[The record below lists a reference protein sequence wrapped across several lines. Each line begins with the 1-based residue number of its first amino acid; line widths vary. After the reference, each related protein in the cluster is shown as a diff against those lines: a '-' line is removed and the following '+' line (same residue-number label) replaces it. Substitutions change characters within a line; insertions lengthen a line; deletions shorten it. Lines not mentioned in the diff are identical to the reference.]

1 MSFSITPNRWA
12 ALTLIVVAQFMVVLD
27 VSIVNV
33 ALSAIKTDLG
43 FSETGLQWVITAYA
57 IVFGGFLLLG
67 GRLGDLYGRRRLFM
81 IGLVVFA
88 AGSAL
93 SGLAWSSGSLIAFRA
108 VQGLGGALFAP
119 AGLSLLMT
127 TFTNVRDRNL
137 AIGVWAAASGSGG
150 AAGVLL
156 GGVLTSYLS
165 WPWIFLVNVPVGL
178 AVVALTP
185 RFIGESKRT
194 EGARHFDLAGAVT
207 VTSSLMIFVYALTFA
222 TQHSWGS
229 PVTLALL
236 VVSATLMAAFVAV
249 ERRAA
254 SPLMPLDI
262 FKVRTLAAGNVITV
276 ILASIAFSSFFLLA
290 LYLQQVEHYSAAQT
304 GVAFTAIALPIATL
318 SNVVGPVVRRVGA
331 RPVLVLG
338 LLLIVLSES
347 LLMRL
352 PVHVNYVTDLLPSF
366 LLMGVGMSLS
376 WVSVTIASL
385 AGVSPADSGIASGIS
400 NTARQVGGAVGLAI
414 VSTIAASYGGVDA
427 ADVTHGF
434 RAAFVVLFS
443 LSLVAVVVAAAFLT
457 PREPRVVAVEDEASE
472 SEPELVLEAA

>member
-1 MSFSITPNRWA
+1 MSFSISPNRWA

-27 VSIVNV
+27 MSVVNV
-33 ALSAIKTDLG
+33 ALSAIQTDLG
-43 FSETGLQWVITAYA
+43 FSESGLQWVITAYA

-81 IGLVVFA
+81 IGLLVFV

-93 SGLAWSSGSLIAFRA
+93 SGVAWSSGSLIAFRA

-127 TFTNVRDRNL
+127 TFTEGRGRNL

-185 RFIGESKRT
+185 RFIGEAKRIQ
-194 EGARHFDLAGAVT
+194 GARHFDLAGAFT
-207 VTSSLMIFVYALTFA
+207 VTSSLMIFVYALTYA

-229 PVTLALL
+229 AVTLGLL
-236 VVSATLMAAFVAV
+236 AASAVLLASFVVI

-254 SPLMPLDI
+254 APLMPLGI

-276 ILASIAFSSFFLLA
+276 ILASIAFSTFFLLT
-290 LYLQQVEHYSAAQT
+290 LYLQQVEGYSAAQT

-318 SNVVGPVVRRVGA
+318 SNVVGPLVRRVGA

-338 LLLIVLSES
+338 LLLIVLAES
-347 LLMRL
+347 VLMRL
-352 PVHVNYVTDLLPSF
+352 PVHVDYAVDLLPAL
-366 LLMGVGMSLS
+366 LLMGVGMSLA

-400 NTARQVGGAVGLAI
+400 NTARQVGGAVGLAV

-427 ADVTHGF
+427 ADVVHGF
-434 RAAFVVLFS
+434 RVAFDVLFV
-443 LSLVAVVVAAAFLT
+443 LSLVSVVVAAAFLT
-457 PREPRVVAVEDEASE
+457 PREAQVVGAAEEE
-472 SEPELVLEAA
+472 TPELVLEAA

>member
-1 MSFSITPNRWA
+1 MSFSISPNRWA

-27 VSIVNV
+27 MSVVNV
-33 ALSAIKTDLG
+33 ALNAIQTDLG
-43 FSETGLQWVITAYA
+43 FSESGLQWVITAYA

-81 IGLVVFA
+81 IGLLVFV

-127 TFTNVRDRNL
+127 TFTEGRGRNL

-185 RFIGESKRT
+185 RFIGEAKRID
-194 EGARHFDLAGAVT
+194 GVRHFDIAGAVS
-207 VTSSLMIFVYALTFA
+207 VTSALMIFVYALTYA

-229 PVTLALL
+229 AVTLGLLAVSAALL
-236 VVSATLMAAFVAV
+236 ASFVVI

-254 SPLMPLDI
+254 APLMPLEI

-290 LYLQQVEHYSAAQT
+290 LYLQQVQGYSAAQT

-318 SNVVGPVVRRVGA
+318 SNVVGPLVRRVGA

-338 LLLIVLSES
+338 LLLIVLAES
-347 LLMRL
+347 MLMRL
-352 PVHVNYVTDLLPSF
+352 PVHLDYAVDLLPAL

-400 NTARQVGGAVGLAI
+400 NTARQVGGAVGLAV

-427 ADVTHGF
+427 ADVVHGF
-434 RAAFVVLFS
+434 RVAFDVLFG
-443 LSLVAVVVAAAFLT
+443 LSLVSVVVAAAFLT
-457 PREPRVVAVEDEASE
+457 PREPQAVGVEEEAP
-472 SEPELVLEAA
+472 EPELALEAA